1 MGRCLI
7 AVITSASIAIA
18 VHAETLPNPRIE

>member
-7 AVITSASIAIA
+7 AM
-18 VHAETLPNPRIE
+18 